1 MPTATSTSTNT
12 AASANRAASSPQGTS
27 SEGELNPIDDFV
39 EYVRTYAQQRP
50 DLAALWCFGIGF
62 VVGWKLKPW

>member
-1 MPTATSTSTNT
+1 MATSAQNITS
-12 AASANRAASSPQGTS
+12 SVNRAPGAPRPARPTDT
-27 SEGELNPIDDFV
+27 GELNPIDDFV
-39 EYVRTYAQQRP
+39 EYARNFAQQRP